1 MGISKGAFTAALAVC
16 IAVLAPAAAQAAL
29 SIELV
34 GGDALEDRA
43 MTFVATGTTTATN
56 EIYAKYRPS
65 GGVPCAPSYAADS
78 GTSRLFADPS
88 GTQDVITS
96 DEPGAYVFCAYLAAS
111 STVAPVEAF
120 TLPVNVRANT
130 ATLAVQAP
138 ATGFPGVAVP
148 VTLSG
153 TTELGR
159 TLYAKAKPVGAGPC
173 AQSRSADPASESF
186 AFSEPALGVF
196 GLPRLAGPFS
206 DVGQYTLCAWLQEGF
221 SDVVAEAA
229 ASAVVN
235 IIPPVPVLTGL
246 DMSPSAFVARTSGG
260 FETGGF
266 PFSSVSYRLT
276 NTAASVRFTVA
287 ARRLGRRV
295 GASCR
300 KPTRALRRRKSC
312 VRYQLVPGSFTDS
325 GTSGTNF
332 VRFSGRVGG
341 RRLKTGT
348 YRLYA
353 SPRTATGRG
362 VTARHTFRIIRT
374 R

>member
-1 MGISKGAFTAALAVC
+1 MLTSRGTLAAALAVC
-16 IAVLAPAAAQAAL
+16 ITAAAPAAARAAL
-29 SIELV
+29 NVTLV

-43 MTFVATGTTTATN
+43 MTFIATGTTNATN

-65 GGVPCAPSYAADS
+65 GGVPCAPSYGADS
-78 GTSRLFADPS
+78 GTSEFFAQPS
-88 GTQDVITS
+88 GAQDVITS
-96 DEPGAYVFCAYLAAS
+96 GEPGAYVMCAYLAAS
-111 STVAPVEAF
+111 STAVPTEAF
-120 TLPVNVRANT
+120 TLPVNVRANN
-130 ATLAVQAP
+130 ATLTVQAP

-173 AQSRSADPASESF
+173 AQSRSADPSSESF
-186 AFSEPALGVF
+186 AFSEPALGAF
-196 GLPRLAGPFS
+196 GIPRLAGPFP

-235 IIPPVPVLTGL
+235 IIAPVPVLTGL
-246 DMSPSAFVARTSGG
+246 DLSPDAFVARTSGG

-266 PFSSVSYRLT
+266 PYSSVSYRLT

-287 ARRLGRRV
+287 ARRSGRRV
-295 GASCR
+295 GTSCR

-325 GTSGTNF
+325 GVSGLNF
-332 VRFSGRVGG
+332 IHFSGRIGG
-341 RRLKTGT
+341 RRLSTGT

-353 SPRTATGRG
+353 SPRTTTGRG
-362 VTARHTFRIIRT
+362 ATARRTFRIIRT